1 MDLDRR
7 YRLAAPGYDL
17 LSGEAVYRAGRRL
30 GVAGLDLAPGAVVLD
45 VGCGTGLNF
54 PLLQAAVGPT
64 GRVVGLDASAAML
77 RQAARR
83 CRREGWTNVDLVLA
97 DARSVDPGALVARAG
112 RPAHAALASY
122 ALSLMPNWPAAW
134 RTMVAATTAEAR
146 LAVVDMARPRAGAA
160 ARSLA
165 ALACWLGGADLE
177 AHPWTAVEQQCVD
190 VATASA
196 WAGHLQVRSGR
207 ALRGRG

>member
-7 YRLAAPGYDL
+7 YRLAAPSYDL

-30 GVAGLDLAPGAVVLD
+30 GATGLDLTPGAVVLD

-54 PLLQAAVGPT
+54 PLLQEAVGPA

-77 RQAARR
+77 GQAARR
-83 CRREGWTNVDLVLA
+83 GLREGWTNVDLVLA
-97 DARSVDPGALVARAG
+97 DARSVDPATLVARAG
-112 RPAHAALASY
+112 RPIDAALATY
-122 ALSLMPNWPAAW
+122 ALSLMPGWRAAW
-134 RTMVAATTAEAR
+134 RTMVEATTAEAR
-146 LAVVDMARPRAGAA
+146 LAVVDMARPQAHPAG
-160 ARSLA
+160 RGLA

-177 AHPWTAVEQQCVD
+177 AHPWTALEQECVEVRS
-190 VATASA
+190 ASA

-207 ALRGRG
+207 ARR